1 MNLERQQVDPNQIQV
16 PDNAINN
23 VPLIFEDLWDRGDS
37 VRKHSQDRRKI
48 FEEFTNLL
56 SERAQ
61 VEGEYSKNLMRIC
74 NNMKRLCQSKGDVGN
89 MINLYSVELQQRAQQ
104 TNSLSENIKQYV
116 VEYLRDILKEQ
127 DTNAKILF
135 QESKRLEKELQ
146 NSIETLEKTRL
157 RYLKSKRDF
166 DDLQVQNQIYRVTSS
181 TVQDKKDKHRLKVSQ
196 TEREVAEFKYVFQ
209 ESLKDYNYCVE
220 YFYPDQWKVMQAF
233 QKQEEERN
241 ERIHDSIL
249 KMLMFETSFYKNIE
263 FQIQLFADVLHK
275 LDLSVDQKKFIE
287 QNKSNK
293 PLYQQIQYEQFVSF
307 IDCSME
313 RIKENQLQK
322 FDQQSELMIKKSVEE
337 GQLIYECEASESND
351 KIKYVLDLVIKAWND
366 QTITT
371 DQYNEFYHKT
381 LEDIEYSKI
390 FTFIMQIFRI
400 QNKFTLNIQ
409 GFQALT
415 CLFNCCL
422 NACFKFRDSKYSRQL
437 LVLSFT
443 YFTLSKQE
451 VQIPQVSQF
460 MKKED
465 IDEYSKQIEQ
475 NQDRTQS
482 ISDSSA
488 STQYNAIQ
496 SQVIKY
502 RIDETEKFQNKE
514 NESDENIN
522 KDVIQNQIQN
532 GDSLKQQNGM
542 NLSEQISSER
552 NPQDEEESKQN
563 GQIESKQNNQS
574 QNEEQQKKEYITTK
588 IYLYQ
593 QIMNH
598 YLWKSRDFW
607 ESAIFDSAFEELKG
621 CQELKKNE
629 NLKETQQRERNMCFG
644 QLVSL
649 LQNMLLFE
657 IDKREIKFLLSK
669 FAKLFYLTEE
679 QLKTLNQTIDSH
691 LYQSKQVSSMNS
703 I

>member
-16 PDNAINN
+16 PESVVNSI
-23 VPLIFEDLWDRGDS
+23 PLIFEDLWDRGDS

-61 VEGEYSKNLMRIC
+61 VEAEYSKNLMRIC

-263 FQIQLFADVLHK
+263 FQIQLFAEVLHK
-275 LDLSVDQKKFIE
+275 LDLSVDMKKFIE

-313 RIKENQLQK
+313 RIKENQQLK
-322 FDQQSELMIKKSVEE
+322 LDQQSELMIKKSVEE

-366 QTITT
+366 QIITT
-371 DQYNEFYHKT
+371 DQYDEFYHKT

-465 IDEYSKQIEQ
+465 IDQYNKQIEQ
-475 NQDRTQS
+475 SQERTQS
-482 ISDSSA
+482 VNGSSA

-502 RIDETEKFQNKE
+502 RIVETDEAQNKE
-514 NESDENIN
+514 NERDDNIN
-522 KDVIQNQIQN
+522 KDQIQNQN
-532 GDSLKQQNGM
+532 SDSLKQQNEM
-542 NLSEQISSER
+542 SQSVVNSQER

-563 GQIESKQNNQS
+563 GQNENEQNQPN
-574 QNEEQQKKEYITTK
+574 QNEEQQKKEYVTSK
-588 IYLYQ
+588 VYLYQ

-621 CQELKKNE
+621 CQELKKGE

-657 IDKREIKFLLSK
+657 IDIREIKFLLSK
-669 FAKLFYLTEE
+669 FAKLFYLTED

-691 LYQSKQVSSMNS
+691 VQQNRQVNS
-703 I
+703 INSL

>member
-1 MNLERQQVDPNQIQV
+1 MNLERQQIDPNQIQV
-16 PDNAINN
+16 PDSAINN
-23 VPLIFEDLWDRGDS
+23 VPLIFEDLWDRGDN
-37 VRKHSQDRRKI
+37 VRKFSQDRRKI

-61 VEGEYSKNLMRIC
+61 VEAEYSKNLMRIC
-74 NNMKRLCQSKGDVGN
+74 NNMKRLCQSKGDIGN
-89 MINLYSVELQQRAQQ
+89 MINLYSVELHQRAQQ
-104 TNSLSENIKQYV
+104 TNNLSENIKEYV
-116 VEYLRDILKEQ
+116 VQYLRDILKEQ

-181 TVQDKKDKHRLKVSQ
+181 TVQDKKDRHRLKVSQ

-249 KMLMFETSFYKNIE
+249 KMLMFETSFFKNIE
-263 FQIQLFADVLHK
+263 FQIQLFAEVLHK
-275 LDLSVDQKKFIE
+275 LDLSLDMKKFIE

-313 RIKENQLQK
+313 RIKENQLLK
-322 FDQQSELMIKKSVEE
+322 LDQQSELMIKRSVEE

-366 QTITT
+366 QIITT
-371 DQYNEFYHKT
+371 DQFNEFYHKA

-390 FTFIMQIFRI
+390 FTFVMQIFRI
-400 QNKFTLNIQ
+400 QNKFILNIQ
-409 GFQALT
+409 GFQSLT

-465 IDEYSKQIEQ
+465 IDEYNKQIEQ

-482 ISDSSA
+482 ISGSSA

-496 SQVIKY
+496 PQVIKY
-502 RIDETEKFQNKE
+502 QSVETEEVQSKE
-514 NESDENIN
+514 NESNENIN
-522 KDVIQNQIQN
+522 KDEIFNQN
-532 GDSLKQQNGM
+532 GDSLKQQNEV
-542 NLSEQISSER
+542 NKYVQISQER
-552 NPQDEEESKQN
+552 NHQDEEESKQN
-563 GQIESKQNNQS
+563 GQDGSELYNSN
-574 QNEEQQKKEYITTK
+574 QNEEQQKKEYVTSK

-621 CQELKKNE
+621 CQELKKGE

-669 FAKLFYLTEE
+669 FAKLFYLTED

-691 LYQSKQVSSMNS
+691 VYQNKQISSISS